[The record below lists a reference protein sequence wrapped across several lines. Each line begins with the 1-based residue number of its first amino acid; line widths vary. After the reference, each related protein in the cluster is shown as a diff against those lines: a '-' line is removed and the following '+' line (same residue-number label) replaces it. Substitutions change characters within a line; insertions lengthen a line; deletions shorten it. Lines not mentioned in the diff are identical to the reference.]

1 MKVLRRILITL
12 VVIFAA
18 LCWIGPA
25 GVLYFAKAAP
35 AAARVVPT
43 DLKEVSISPAS
54 GRKLSY
60 FGYEF
65 EVPWSDFDESQ
76 SRLFP
81 ESKNDTHMAWV
92 SFRSGLKLFIVITPR
107 EARFPDYALLKRIY
121 EVTPDKINYWS
132 LIQGWGYQDARLL
145 LFKSTLLQEIGEPRS
160 GSNPAETGI
169 FNLWSQGYHGF
180 QYGDPRSRP
189 EVLQLR
195 LYSDDGRV
203 EIKLLQETYDE
214 PTGVTQ
220 PEINRIVQSLHR
232 TAANDT
238 PKSLVATSN

>member
-35 AAARVVPT
+35 AVARVVPT
-43 DLKEVSISPAS
+43 DLKDVAISSAP

-65 EVPWSDFDESQ
+65 EIPWSDFDESQ

-81 ESKNDTHMAWV
+81 ESNHHMHMAWV
-92 SFRSGLKLFIVITPR
+92 SFRSGLKLFIVITSR
-107 EARFPDYALLKRIY
+107 EARFPDYALLKRMY

-145 LFKSTLLQEIGEPRS
+145 LFKSTFLQEMGHPRS
-160 GSNPAETGI
+160 GSSPAETGI
-169 FNLWSQGYHGF
+169 FNLRGQGYHGF

-195 LYSDDGRV
+195 LYSDDGSV
-203 EIKLLQETYDE
+203 EIKFLQGTYDE
-214 PTGVTQ
+214 PSGITQ

-232 TAANDT
+232 AALAEPSD
-238 PKSLVATSN
+238 PAP